1 MENIKLKF
9 TGERVVIDDMHI
21 MPAVLQ
27 EHIARYNFAL
37 SHVVGKKVLDA
48 ASGSG
53 YGVDLLS
60 QLAKSVDGYE
70 IDAESIKFA
79 QAKYPTHRFF
89 QSDLNVVEGGEKYD
103 VITSFETI
111 EHLEKPEH
119 FLKWASEHCDTF
131 IFSIPVNAPS
141 EFHKQV
147 WTITQI
153 TEMIEVYF
161 PKTFFCAQQYMN
173 FYNLG
178 TNATYVVGIGTK

>member
-1 MENIKLKF
+1 MEKIKLKF

-37 SHVVGKKVLDA
+37 PFVVNKTVLDA

-53 YGVDLLS
+53 YGADLMS
-60 QLAKSVDGYE
+60 QLASSVDGYE
-70 IDAESIKFA
+70 IDPESVQFS
-79 QAKYPTHRFF
+79 QERYPKNHFSV
-89 QSDLNVVEGGEKYD
+89 SDLNVVEGGKKYD

-119 FLKWASEHCDTF
+119 FLKWASKHCDTF
-131 IFSIPVNAPS
+131 IFSIPISMPS
-141 EFHKQV
+141 QFHKQV
-147 WTITQI
+147 WNIPQI

-161 PKTFFCAQQYMN
+161 PKTQFYAQQLMN
-173 FYNLG
+173 FYGLFDSG
-178 TNATYVVGIGTK
+178 TYVVGIGKK